1 MENLLVRFV
10 FDRKKQAGE
19 TKKGLLQV
27 EVRRLNSSK
36 RVLISTGIRL
46 YKNQFSDK
54 NGTSYVCHLPAE
66 QGYPH

>member
-36 RVLISTGIRL
+36 RRSIWNCAKNIR
-46 YKNQFSDK
+46 
-54 NGTSYVCHLPAE
+54 T
-66 QGYPH
+66 